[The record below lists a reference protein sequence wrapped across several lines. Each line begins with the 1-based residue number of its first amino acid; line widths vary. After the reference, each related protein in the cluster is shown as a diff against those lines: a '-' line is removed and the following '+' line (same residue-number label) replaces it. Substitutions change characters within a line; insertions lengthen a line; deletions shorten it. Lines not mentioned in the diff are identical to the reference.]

1 MIEDLTEKEL
11 QKVKE
16 DVTTIILDSIMRG
29 IKDGRLRKA
38 S

>member
-11 QKVKE
+11 QEVKE

>member
-1 MIEDLTEKEL
+1 MIEDLTEEEQKEVRE
-11 QKVKE
+11 K
-16 DVTTIILDSIMRG
+16 VTTIILDSIMRG